1 MTGSRPEPGLTLAR
15 LTRQSLRADANTDPA
30 VALAAG
36 TAGLLTAREEIMSPP
51 AAHAVIP
58 ATRASANVRPH
69 LRTCLIW
76 LAAVS
81 ACTVIGLAER
91 WPAAQFGGAGDP
103 SKIATQWMT
112 RGTAMSP
119 PLFLL
124 AAMAA
129 AVVLMLAGSRARAH
143 ALAACLAIVVGV
155 VSVAGALGEMVAPAT
170 PTVPRAVQYGAVF
183 GAAGSLAVVMTG
195 AVFLRARLRARPVAD
210 GLRIRRSGPRGAGDP
225 GPRA

>member
-1 MTGSRPEPGLTLAR
+1 M
-15 LTRQSLRADANTDPA
+15 NTDQA
-30 VALAAG
+30 VVPGASM
-36 TAGLLTAREEIMSPP
+36 AGLLAAQEEIMAPT
-51 AAHAVIP
+51 AAHGVTP

-112 RGTAMSP
+112 KGTALSP
-119 PLFLL
+119 PLFML

-129 AVVLMLAGSRARAH
+129 AVVLMLAGSRARAR
-143 ALAACLAIVVGV
+143 ALGACLALMVGV
-155 VSVAGALGEMVAPAT
+155 VSVIGTLGEVVAPAT
-170 PTVPRAVQYGAVF
+170 PAVPRAVQYGGVF
-183 GAAGSLAVVMTG
+183 GAAGSLAVVVTG
-195 AVFLRARLRARPVAD
+195 AAFLRARLRAQPVAD
-210 GLRIRRSGPRGAGDP
+210 GPRIRRSGPPGTGNP

>member
-1 MTGSRPEPGLTLAR
+1 MRGSRPKPDLTLAS
-15 LTRQSLRADANTDPA
+15 LTRQSPRAEMNADQA
-30 VALAAG
+30 VVLGAG
-36 TAGLLTAREEIMSPP
+36 MAGLLTAREEIMPP
-51 AAHAVIP
+51 TPAHAVTP
-58 ATRASANVRPH
+58 ATPASANVRPH
-69 LRTCLIW
+69 LLTCLIW

-91 WPAAQFGGAGDP
+91 WPATQFGGTGDP
-103 SKIATQWMT
+103 PKIATQWMT

-119 PLFLL
+119 PLFML

-143 ALAACLAIVVGV
+143 ALAACLAVVVGV
-155 VSVAGALGEMVAPAT
+155 VSVAGALGEVVAPAT
-170 PTVPRAVQYGAVF
+170 PAVPRAVQYGAVF